1 MHITHPF
8 YIDVLLISPQQLV
21 EFIVQHVKTNNSQ
34 MERIKKN
41 LQTGEMFMN
50 HRKYT
55 QDDSMDSY
63 LVCLY
68 KKSNRKITK
77 G

>member
-34 MERIKKN
+34 MERIKKKPPDWRDVY
-41 LQTGEMFMN
+41 ESS
-50 HRKYT
+50 KIYT
-55 QDDSMDSY
+55 
-63 LVCLY
+63 
-68 KKSNRKITK
+68 R
-77 G
+77 